1 MPRTARLPRLASNPR
16 RRWPPPSVDLGSN
29 LLSAHVLVLDADE
42 DIGPWM
48 RDALLDAGLTCEL
61 VRESEDAGRRIGTQR
76 PSLVVIPIG
85 QIQRWAAL
93 LNELDQVSVGVPVLG
108 AVSRDAS
115 IDFTAALALGVT
127 DLVTYPCS
135 TEDLVIRVASSMRRN
150 ERVPEKVEP
159 ASPMATLRS
168 VTEAAEQAL
177 VRTETAAA
185 RVSRSEERE
194 HLRAARDALAHSLQ
208 VILGTMIG
216 NTEASGHGR
225 EGHAQLSAQL
235 SRKLTTALGWP
246 AARVRG
252 IELAAMFGDIGLL
265 AVQGPLL
272 GVNGALTEQTLELV
286 RTHPDTSAEI
296 LEPLSHV
303 GVPVAAVRAH
313 HERLDGSGYP
323 KGLRGRQVPF
333 GAQILGVVDCYAAMV
348 RPRPHRSA
356 LSPEAALAEL
366 RDQAAAGR
374 LSARLVELVHE
385 LVAGGTITAPPNGS
399 TAPRHPVSGRPRPTV
414 AANQANRPAP
424 EGMLGRRP
432 QGPGQTIA

>member
-1 MPRTARLPRLASNPR
+1 
-16 RRWPPPSVDLGSN
+16 
-29 LLSAHVLVLDADE
+29 LLSAHVLVLDAD
-42 DIGPWM
+42 DTIGPWM
-48 RDALLDAGLTCEL
+48 RDALLDAGLPCEL
-61 VRESEDAGRRIGTQR
+61 ARESEDAGRRMVTQR

-93 LNELDQVSVGVPVLG
+93 LNELDQVAVGVPVLG

-135 TEDLVIRVASSMRRN
+135 TEDLVVRVASSMRGTRHN
-150 ERVPEKVEP
+150 DRVPERVEP
-159 ASPMATLRS
+159 ASPLATLRS

-177 VRTETAAA
+177 LRTETAAA
-185 RVSRSEERE
+185 RVSRTEERE

-252 IELAAMFGDIGLL
+252 MELAAMFGDIGLL
-265 AVQGPLL
+265 AVPGPLL
-272 GVNGALTEQTLELV
+272 GVHGPLVEQTLELV
-286 RTHPDTSAEI
+286 RAHPDTSAEI

-333 GAQILGVVDCYAAMV
+333 GAQILAVVDCYAAMV
-348 RPRPHRSA
+348 RPRPHR
-356 LSPEAALAEL
+356 LELPQEAALAAL
-366 RDQAAAGR
+366 REEAAAGR
-374 LSARLVELVHE
+374 LSARLIDLLHE
-385 LVAGGTITAPPNGS
+385 VVAGAGSPGAQLNGKS
-399 TAPRHPVSGRPRPTV
+399 PARHPAGGGAHPRPALAVTRPGPE
-414 AANQANRPAP
+414 AAR
-424 EGMLGRRP
+424 GRGR
-432 QGPGQTIA
+432 QGPGQPIG